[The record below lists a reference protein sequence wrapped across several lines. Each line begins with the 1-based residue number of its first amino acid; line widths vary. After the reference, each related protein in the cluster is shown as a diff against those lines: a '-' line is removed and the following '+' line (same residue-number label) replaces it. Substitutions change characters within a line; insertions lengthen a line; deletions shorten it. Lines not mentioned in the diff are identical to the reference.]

1 MKENRILGFIKNKVE
16 KLISWAKNIT
26 FWGFDGIP
34 LYNVAIFFFK
44 GIQKGA
50 LTTRASSIAF
60 NFFLAVFP
68 AIIFFFT
75 LIPYIPIDNFQQE
88 LMNILKDVLPNNA
101 YLSVKETIEDI
112 IIHKRGGLLSFGA
125 IAALYFSTNG
135 INSMIGAF
143 NATYHSIENRKW
155 YMQRLVSLFLVLILF
170 LLLTVAITL
179 IVFSHTV
186 LSYFV
191 QIGLLELD
199 ATYYFLMGGKW
210 VIVLALFFFVISFI
224 YYLAPSGKTKWR
236 FISAGSSFATVLSI
250 IISVGFSFFVNNFGQ
265 YNKLYGSIGTL
276 IVILI
281 WLYFNALILLIGFEL
296 NASIKVSS
304 KNTLDKQKFNV

>member
-1 MKENRILGFIKNKVE
+1 MKENKIFKFVKNKIE
-16 KLISWAKNIT
+16 KIILWAKNIT

-34 LYNVAIFFFK
+34 LYNVAKFFFK

-50 LTTRASSIAF
+50 LTTRASSVAF

-68 AIIFFFT
+68 SIIFFFT

-88 LMNILKDVLPNNA
+88 LMSILKDVLPDNA
-101 YLSVKETIEDI
+101 YLSVKGTIEDI
-112 IIHKRGGLLSFGA
+112 VTHKRGGLLSFGA

-143 NATYHSIENRKW
+143 NATYHSIENRNW
-155 YMQRLVSLFLVLILF
+155 YMQRLVSLFLVVILF
-170 LLLTVAITL
+170 LLLTVAIAL
-179 IVFSHTV
+179 IVFSHSV
-186 LSYFV
+186 LTYLV
-191 QIGLLELD
+191 EIGILELD
-199 ATYYFLMGGKW
+199 ATYYLLMIGKW

-224 YYLAPSGKTKWR
+224 YYIAPSRKTKWR
-236 FISAGSSFATVLSI
+236 FISAGSTFATILSI

-281 WLYFNALILLIGFEL
+281 WLNLNALILLIGFEL
-296 NASIKVSS
+296 NASIKVGS
-304 KNTLDKQKFNV
+304 KKSLKSL